1 MLQQKVLAS
10 LEFHK
15 VKEKVMSYTASTLG
29 KEKAQD
35 LIPLTDIESIQH
47 LLEEVAEAQD
57 VIRLKGSAPF
67 GGLTDIRRGV
77 KRAEIGSILSPSE
90 LMEIAALLYTT
101 KNMKHFLAS
110 MYEDGVEIPRLH
122 TYAESLI
129 LLPDVRKEI
138 ESCIG
143 DNGEV
148 LDHATPALRT
158 IRTQLRSL

>member
-1 MLQQKVLAS
+1 
-10 LEFHK
+10 
-15 VKEKVMSYTASTLG
+15 MSYTASTLG

-101 KNMKHFLAS
+101 K
-110 MYEDGVEIPRLH
+110 
-122 TYAESLI
+122 T
-129 LLPDVRKEI
+129 
-138 ESCIG
+138 
-143 DNGEV
+143 
-148 LDHATPALRT
+148 
-158 IRTQLRSL
+158 